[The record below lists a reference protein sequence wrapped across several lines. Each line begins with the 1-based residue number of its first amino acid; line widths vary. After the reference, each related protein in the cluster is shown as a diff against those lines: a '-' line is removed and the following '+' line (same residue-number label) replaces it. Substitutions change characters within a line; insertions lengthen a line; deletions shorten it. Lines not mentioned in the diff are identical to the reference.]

1 MRRAR
6 IVLCSC
12 CEIVIY
18 AWQAV
23 LFAPGHSPAG
33 EPGMC
38 VNAAS
43 EARGAS
49 PLYTPR
55 GVCFK

>member
-1 MRRAR
+1 M
-6 IVLCSC
+6 LGKQS
-12 CEIVIY
+12 Y
-18 AWQAV
+18 LPQATV
-23 LFAPGHSPAG
+23 PAG